1 MSAISYAINELFHV
15 IDRNLLEQAYVYN
28 GGQQAACP
36 FAQLENMIIDTTL
49 FGRVMADINLIGG
62 MQKHLCTAHGQIVHQ
77 DGWGTVFHY
86 PDDGLHGH
94 SIMTATAFFPGMTC
108 MDGVSPNMPCSMAGY
123 PFLNANFGATG
134 SMQHGMAGLA
144 HRLARTNVHGPQA
157 IVTPRV
163 VAHNSIMLDHQ
174 RIPNMAGSFVVIL
187 SHDEALNDLSPRT
200 WPFFSQLVT
209 AAVRAYIYQV
219 MRSKIMRGAL
229 YQGQEYNI
237 FTEMVMEFAQAEEEY
252 RVLRQ
257 TWGRVAFTNDR
268 NRYNSFIRL
277 QTRAF

>member
-1 MSAISYAINELFHV
+1 M
-15 IDRNLLEQAYVYN
+15 
-28 GGQQAACP
+28 
-36 FAQLENMIIDTTL
+36 
-49 FGRVMADINLIGG
+49 
-62 MQKHLCTAHGQIVHQ
+62 
-77 DGWGTVFHY
+77 
-86 PDDGLHGH
+86 
-94 SIMTATAFFPGMTC
+94 
-108 MDGVSPNMPCSMAGY
+108 
-123 PFLNANFGATG
+123 
-134 SMQHGMAGLA
+134 
-144 HRLARTNVHGPQA
+144 
-157 IVTPRV
+157 
-163 VAHNSIMLDHQ
+163 
-174 RIPNMAGSFVVIL
+174 VIL

>member
-1 MSAISYAINELFHV
+1 MSAISYAINELFNV
-15 IDRNLLEQAYVYN
+15 IDRHLLEQAYVY
-28 GGQQAACP
+28 GGGTQPVCP
-36 FAQLENMIIDTTL
+36 FAQLETL
-49 FGRVMADINLIGG
+49 IVDRTVYGRVMQDINLLGG
-62 MQKHLCTAHGQIVHQ
+62 MQKYLCTAHGQIVHQ

-86 PDDGLHGH
+86 PDDRLHGH

-108 MDGVSPNMPCSMAGY
+108 MDGMSPNMPCSMSGY
-123 PFLNANFGATG
+123 PFLNMNFSSSA
-134 SMQHGMAGLA
+134 SIQHGMAGLA
-144 HRLARTNVHGPQA
+144 HRLAKTNVHGPQA

-174 RIPNMAGSFVVIL
+174 RLPSTAGSFTVIL

-209 AAVRAYIYQV
+209 TAVKAYIYQL

-237 FTEMVMEFAQAEEEY
+237 FTEIVMEFAQAEEEY
-252 RVLRQ
+252 KGLRLA
-257 TWGRVAFTNDR
+257 WAKVAFANDR
-268 NRYNSFIRL
+268 PRYNSFIRL